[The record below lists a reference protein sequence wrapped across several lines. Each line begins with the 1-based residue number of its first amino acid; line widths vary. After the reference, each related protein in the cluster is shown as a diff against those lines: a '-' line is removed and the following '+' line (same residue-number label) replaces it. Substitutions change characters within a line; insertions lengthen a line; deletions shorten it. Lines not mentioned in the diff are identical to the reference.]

1 MTTEQKII
9 NAQIRHA
16 LTTGA
21 LPIEI
26 TDAPERDGAIR
37 NLVCETGAK
46 INKRFSVSKKGV
58 GVWNIDIASG
68 KMAKK

>member
-1 MTTEQKII
+1 MTTEQRII

-21 LPIEI
+21 VPIEI

-37 NLVCETGAK
+37 NLVYETGVKVGEKFTVAK
-46 INKRFSVSKKGV
+46 NGV
-58 GVWNIDIASG
+58 GVWIIDIASERTV
-68 KMAKK
+68 KK

>member
-26 TDAPERDGAIR
+26 TDAPERDGAIS

-58 GVWNIDIASG
+58 GVWEITTASR
-68 KMAKK
+68 

>member
-21 LPIEI
+21 LPIEV

-37 NLVCETGAK
+37 NLVYETGVNVDK
-46 INKRFSVSKKGV
+46 KFTVTKKGV
-58 GVWNIDIASG
+58 GLWIIDIASER
-68 KMAKK
+68 MAKK

>member
-16 LTTGA
+16 LITGA
-21 LPIEI
+21 LPIEV

-46 INKRFSVSKKGV
+46 INKRFSVTKKGV
-58 GVWNIDIASG
+58 GIWEITTASR
-68 KMAKK
+68 

>member
-1 MTTEQKII
+1 MTTEQRII

-21 LPIEI
+21 VPIEI

-37 NLVCETGAK
+37 NLVYETGVK
-46 INKRFSVSKKGV
+46 VGCKFKVEKKGR
-58 GVWNIDIASG
+58 GIWRITTAS
-68 KMAKK
+68 KS

>member
-1 MTTEQKII
+1 MTTEQRII

-21 LPIEI
+21 VPIEI

-37 NLVCETGAK
+37 NLVYETGVK
-46 INKRFSVSKKGV
+46 VGEKFTVTKKGV
-58 GVWNIDIASG
+58 GVWSIDIASE
-68 KMAKK
+68 KTAKK

>member
-26 TDAPERDGAIR
+26 VDAPERDGAIR
-37 NLVCETGAK
+37 NLVCEMGAK

-58 GVWNIDIASG
+58 GIWEITTASR
-68 KMAKK
+68 

>member
-1 MTTEQKII
+1 MTTEQRII

-21 LPIEI
+21 VPIEI

-37 NLVCETGAK
+37 NLVYETGVK
-46 INKRFSVSKKGV
+46 VGKKFTVTKKGV
-58 GVWNIDIASG
+58 GVWEITTASR
-68 KMAKK
+68 

>member
-16 LTTGA
+16 LITGA
-21 LPIEI
+21 LPIEV

-46 INKRFSVSKKGV
+46 INKRFSVTKKGV
-58 GVWNIDIASG
+58 GVWEITTASR
-68 KMAKK
+68 

>member
-37 NLVCETGAK
+37 NLVYETGVKVDKKFTVA
-46 INKRFSVSKKGV
+46 KKGV
-58 GVWNIDIASG
+58 GVWSIDIASEG
-68 KMAKK
+68 TAKK

>member
-1 MTTEQKII
+1 MTTEQRII

-21 LPIEI
+21 VPIEI

-37 NLVCETGAK
+37 NLVYETGVK
-46 INKRFSVSKKGV
+46 VDKKFTVTKKGV
-58 GVWNIDIASG
+58 GIWSIDIASE
-68 KMAKK
+68 KTVKK

>member
-1 MTTEQKII
+1 MTTEQRII

-21 LPIEI
+21 VPIEI

-37 NLVCETGAK
+37 NLVYETGVK
-46 INKRFSVSKKGV
+46 VGEKFTVTKRRSRSMEYRYSLRKNGKK
-58 GVWNIDIASG
+58 
-68 KMAKK
+68 

>member
-1 MTTEQKII
+1 MTTEQQII

-16 LTTGA
+16 LKTSA

-26 TDAPERDGAIR
+26 VDAPERDGAIR

-46 INKRFSVSKKGV
+46 INKRFSVTKKGV
-58 GVWNIDIASG
+58 GIWEITTALR
-68 KMAKK
+68 